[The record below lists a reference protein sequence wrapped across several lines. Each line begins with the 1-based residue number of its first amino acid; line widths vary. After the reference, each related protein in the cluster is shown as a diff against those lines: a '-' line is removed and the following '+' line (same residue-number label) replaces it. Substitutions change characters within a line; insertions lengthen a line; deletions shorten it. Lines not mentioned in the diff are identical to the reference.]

1 MTPPAN
7 HWRDR
12 RVLVTG
18 CTGLLG
24 SWLTERLVAS
34 DADVVG
40 LVRDTV
46 PRSRLQRDGVLD
58 RITVVHG
65 GIDDYLLLERT
76 MAEYEVQTIFHLA
89 AQTIV
94 GVANSS
100 PLSTFDANI
109 KGTWN
114 ILEAARR
121 SRTTENVIVASSD
134 KAYGTHEVL
143 PYDEDARL
151 QGRHPY
157 DVSKSCAD
165 LISASYRSS
174 FDLPVCVTRLGNL
187 FGGGDLNFN
196 RLVPGTIRSAIRGE
210 APVIRSDGTF
220 TRDYIYVED
229 AAEAYMVLAEAMSAT
244 PSVVGEAFNFSYEHP
259 RSALEVVQDILAA
272 MGSAELHPVILG
284 HAPNEIPHQYLSAQ
298 KARTMLDWK
307 PAIDFGL
314 GLERTIAWYEDL
326 FGGTA

>member
-1 MTPPAN
+1 M
-7 HWRDR
+7 
-12 RVLVTG
+12 TG

-24 SWLTERLVAS
+24 SWLTERLVAR

-58 RITVVHG
+58 RITIVHG
-65 GIDDYLLLERT
+65 AIDDYLLLERT
-76 MAEYEVQTIFHLA
+76 MAEYEIQTIFHLA

-196 RLVPGTIRSAIRGE
+196 RLIPGTIRSALRGQ

-229 AAEAYMVLAEAMSAT
+229 AAEAYMVLAEAMPAT
-244 PSVVGEAFNFSYEHP
+244 PGVVGQAFNFSYEQP
-259 RSALEVVQDILAA
+259 RSALEVVQSILAV
-272 MGSAELHPVILG
+272 MGSTELHPVILG

-298 KARTMLDWK
+298 KARTMLGWK
-307 PAIDFGL
+307 PAIDFAP